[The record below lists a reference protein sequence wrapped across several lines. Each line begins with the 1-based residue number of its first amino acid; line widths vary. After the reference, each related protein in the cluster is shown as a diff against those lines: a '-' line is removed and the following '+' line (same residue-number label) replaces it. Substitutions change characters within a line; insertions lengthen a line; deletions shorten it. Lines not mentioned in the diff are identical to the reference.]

1 MENRNTAQNDLVKMV
16 EFVQK
21 IIASNLT
28 ARLDNK
34 YLAQPLVPNLHM
46 YSLKFL
52 WMTLKV
58 NFLKLNRYNT

>member
-21 IIASNLT
+21 IITSNLT

-34 YLAQPLVPNLHM
+34 YLAQSLVPNLHM